1 MGVWEEEE
9 EEEGEE
15 GEEGVGHQR
24 ILEESWKNPPE
35 TCSCNCGG
43 NLPVLIEMR
52 KSAQESSQ
60 ASSERI
66 KGGGGGRRRSTEAKS
81 EGRNPEQ
88 IELIMLMSGG
98 IDHVLV
104 QHGATAVRK

>member
-1 MGVWEEEE
+1 MGVWEEE
-9 EEEGEE
+9 EE

-66 KGGGGGRRRSTEAKS
+66 KGGGGGGGG
-81 EGRNPEQ
+81 GREEEVNRGQ
-88 IELIMLMSGG
+88 IRGPQPITNRVNYVNEWG
-98 IDHVLV
+98 D
-104 QHGATAVRK
+104 